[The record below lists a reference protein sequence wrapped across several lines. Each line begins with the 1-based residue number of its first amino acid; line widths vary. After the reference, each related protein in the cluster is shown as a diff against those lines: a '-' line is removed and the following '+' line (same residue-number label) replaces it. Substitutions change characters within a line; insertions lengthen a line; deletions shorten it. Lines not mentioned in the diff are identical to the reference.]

1 MATGGCGGNAGVA
14 ASYWLLAIGSCRL
27 KVIGQRNCN
36 ENEDDDE
43 NGLVRRLTNYFLC
56 FFLEIMIYSVVC
68 LCDNYLYMSPFLRI
82 FAVNLHL

>member
-1 MATGGCGGNAGVA
+1 MKSIKYAEGFTGHAPAHRTPRRPVAQPRRAALGGVATGGCGSNAGVA

-43 NGLVRRLTNYFLC
+43 N
-56 FFLEIMIYSVVC
+56 FFL
-68 LCDNYLYMSPFLRI
+68 
-82 FAVNLHL
+82 